1 MKPILLITVAAV
13 AAFRPVLLFV
23 DFNEHIDASYQ
34 AVAHMLVAG
43 LYVRYFSHR
52 QWFPNVLD
60 RHVGLLYAANF
71 LVLVE
76 VVCAGLKL
84 AGFTD
89 V

>member
-1 MKPILLITVAAV
+1 MPLLSLVLYIIVAAV

-23 DFNEHIDASYQ
+23 DFNEHVDASYQ

-43 LYVRYFSHR
+43 LYVRYFSV
-52 QWFPNVLD
+52 PSS
-60 RHVGLLYAANF
+60 VGLLYAANF
-71 LVLVE
+71 LVVVE

-84 AGFTD
+84 AGFAD